1 MSIQELLLMRHEW
14 ALILLVLAM
23 LVLELGF
30 SEQNKTNSITAA
42 SILFAVVTLLGFLP
56 SGTGSTFGGMYV
68 ASPVRILMK
77 NILNLGVLIVFLQS
91 GSWLRTKPNYNRV
104 TEFYLLVLSSVI
116 GLNFMISAGHFL
128 MFYLGLELLTI
139 PITAASSYEQYKS
152 KSAEAGIKLILSSA
166 FSSAILLFGISM
178 LYGTMGSLYFHDM
191 QAAMELPQVLGF
203 VFFFSGLAFKISIVP
218 FHLWT
223 ADVYEGAPIAT
234 TSFLSVVSKGAVA
247 FIFITA
253 LYKVFQPLEE
263 TWYLMLVILSIATM
277 VIGNLFA
284 LRQKNIKRFLAF
296 SSIAQVGFI
305 LVGISAGN
313 EIGISSVVFFILVY
327 VFSNLAAFGVADVIS
342 AASGKESIDDYK
354 GLYKT
359 NPFLSWIMTLAL
371 FSLAGIPPTAGF
383 FGKLFLISAGAAKAN
398 YIYIIIVALN
408 MIVSLYYYLIVVRAI
423 FIDKNEQPI
432 DKIAISKT
440 VKLALIICGA
450 GIILLGLL
458 SWIYEH
464 IQSLTV

>member
-1 MSIQELLLMRHEW
+1 
-14 ALILLVLAM
+14 
-23 LVLELGF
+23 
-30 SEQNKTNSITAA
+30 
-42 SILFAVVTLLGFLP
+42 
-56 SGTGSTFGGMYV
+56 
-68 ASPVRILMK
+68 
-77 NILNLGVLIVFLQS
+77 
-91 GSWLRTKPNYNRV
+91 
-104 TEFYLLVLSSVI
+104 
-116 GLNFMISAGHFL
+116 
-128 MFYLGLELLTI
+128 
-139 PITAASSYEQYKS
+139 
-152 KSAEAGIKLILSSA
+152 
-166 FSSAILLFGISM
+166 
-178 LYGTMGSLYFHDM
+178 
-191 QAAMELPQVLGF
+191 
-203 VFFFSGLAFKISIVP
+203 
-218 FHLWT
+218 
-223 ADVYEGAPIAT
+223 
-234 TSFLSVVSKGAVA
+234 
-247 FIFITA
+247 
-253 LYKVFQPLEE
+253 
-263 TWYLMLVILSIATM
+263 MLVILSIATM